1 MALPAGDRQEHRYQL
16 CNDKYCDRFPCR
28 VYKEG
33 FENGRLRGY
42 DEGYPDGYV
51 KGYDEGYRKGY
62 DDGYGAGFQA
72 GLASCPGPHGS
83 G

>member
-1 MALPAGDRQEHRYQL
+1 MGLKPSTDQEHRYQL
-16 CNDKYCDRFPCR
+16 CGDEYCDRFPCR

-33 FENGRLRGY
+33 QRDGY
-42 DEGYPDGYV
+42 DD
-51 KGYDEGYRKGY
+51 GYRKGY
-62 DDGYGAGFQA
+62 DDGYAAGFGAGYSEGFGD